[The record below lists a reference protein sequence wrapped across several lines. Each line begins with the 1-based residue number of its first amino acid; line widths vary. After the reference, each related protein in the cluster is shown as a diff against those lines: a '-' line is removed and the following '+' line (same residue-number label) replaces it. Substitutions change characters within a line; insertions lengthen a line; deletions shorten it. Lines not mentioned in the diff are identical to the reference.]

1 MVRMNPLSFR
11 VEPEVRAAIEKAAT
25 DEDRSISSM
34 VERILKEWLREK
46 GYLK

>member
-11 VEPEVRAAIEKAAT
+11 VEPEVRAAIEKAAA